1 MDAISLVSTDEDG
14 KKKIAIV
21 NNDMCIGCAVCDGS
35 CNFDALEMSH
45 RESRVFTP
53 VSLNQK
59 LILQAIET
67 NKLQHLIF
75 RDEEKVSHRLLASV
89 LGVILRLPPAKQLL
103 ASKQLRSKYLKKQ
116 ISLYNEKAQQG

>member
-1 MDAISLVSTDEDG
+1 MEAISLVNIDADS
-14 KKKIAIV
+14 KKNIAV
-21 NNDMCIGCAVCDGS
+21 VDKDMCIGCGVCDSS
-35 CNFDALEMSH
+35 CNFDALEMIH

-53 VSLNQK
+53 VNLNQK

-75 RDEEKVSHRLLASV
+75 RDEEKISHRLLASV

-116 ISLYNEKAQQG
+116 IDIYNKKMQL